1 MNVARPGDAATEP
14 PEGYVIRSARM
25 EDAEAV
31 ASLVRRTELHDL
43 GESTVDLGELRS
55 EWQSLPGFDLARDT
69 WVIARRS
76 GGGTSGADPSGG
88 AAAVDDRPPG
98 IVGYAW
104 FQDERD
110 GELLVGEHSVDPE
123 ERGRGLQ
130 AVLMDRLEDRA
141 RSCAARSAS
150 GVSQLGVFAVST
162 HEYKPALFQTRGYRK
177 VREFLR
183 LQLDLAGEPPPPE
196 YPSGIDVRAFRR
208 GNDEAAV
215 HAALNDSFS
224 EHFRD
229 APLSL
234 AEWEKLCFSNP
245 RLETDLWLVAW
256 DGPEVA
262 GACLSY
268 LYPQRHHGYVDQ
280 LGVRRPW
287 RRRGLGTS
295 LLRASFR
302 LLRDRGCMR
311 ATLGVDA
318 ENVTGAARIY
328 ERAGMRPQWR
338 TDFYEKTVRA
348 PLGAS
353 PLGARR
359 PQAART

>member
-1 MNVARPGDAATEP
+1 VALWQNRFMEVTRPDDSATKP
-14 PEGYVIRSARM
+14 PEGYGIRSARAG
-25 EDAEAV
+25 DAEAV
-31 ASLVRRTELHDL
+31 CSLLRRCELHDL
-43 GESTVDLGELRS
+43 GESLADLDELRA

-69 WVIARRS
+69 WVIVRDEAGEPRGGSARR
-76 GGGTSGADPSGG
+76 GARSH
-88 AAAVDDRPPG
+88 G
-98 IVGYAW
+98 IVAFAW

-110 GELLVGEHSVDPE
+110 GELLVGDHSVDPE

-141 RSCAARSAS
+141 RSCAARSA
-150 GVSQLGVFAVST
+150 GGTAQMGVFGVST
-162 HEYKPALFQTRGYRK
+162 HEYKPALFVSRGYSK

-183 LQLDLAGEPPPPE
+183 LQLDLADEPPPE

-234 AEWEKLCFSNP
+234 AQWEKLCFCNP
-245 RLETDLWLVAW
+245 HLETDLWLVAW

-268 LYPQRHHGYVDQ
+268 VYPQRCHGYVDQ

-287 RRRGLGTS
+287 RRRGLGAS

-302 LLRDRGCMR
+302 LLRDRGCTR

-318 ENVTGAARIY
+318 ENVTGAARLY
-328 ERAGMRPQWR
+328 ERAGMRPLWR
-338 TDFYEKTVRA
+338 IDFYEKSIRG
-348 PLGAS
+348 P
-353 PLGARR
+353 AR
-359 PQAART
+359 